1 MISEL
6 FFFFLI
12 SFIFLPFMFNIGFKT
27 YQISLN
33 FANLNIIK
41 IKS

>member
-1 MISEL
+1 
-6 FFFFLI
+6 
-12 SFIFLPFMFNIGFKT
+12 MFNIGFKT